1 MGKNTEPVKY
11 VENTVRQILVEIINE
26 IIKENNLPFERADVD
41 VEKKTPDGKL
51 KKFPDIVI
59 WTALNKPACHIE
71 LKDPTQG
78 FGPYDWDV
86 IKEAQ
91 LKASLPPTSPFFATW
106 NINELALWETH
117 KEVISWDE
125 KRVGIYKLVEIKDLK
140 EIRDLEVQ
148 KRIKE
153 GLRKFLKDLAELIEG
168 KKELPK
174 IPIDEFFIH
183 SLRSFVDNVYYLVA
197 IEIREKFR
205 KSKEFRNKLIEWFVS
220 QGWNAPT
227 DDDIESFEKVA
238 RQFLYLLVN
247 KIMFYN
253 ALRKNFSSLE
263 PIILEDIEDG
273 EALKR
278 ELQKYFDKAE
288 KITKDFEAIFGF
300 DLLER
305 TPIPHSIVPSI
316 RRFINGLSRYDFSK
330 LEYKDIGYIFDK
342 LIPDEERYKLGQ
354 YFTNPYIVDIINTFC
369 IRNPDAK
376 VADFGCG
383 AGTFLVRAYARIKY
397 LDPSKSH
404 KEILKQLIGVDISK
418 FAAHLTAINLAIRDL
433 STIENPIVICKDFFD
448 IKVSKV
454 KEWKRYNKFLV
465 ESLGG
470 ENIEIELPDELDA
483 VVGNPPYTRQEELD
497 AYVENY
503 KEKLQKILKE
513 DWGENIKLSKR
524 AGIYAYFFIHS
535 LRFLKN
541 GGRLGYITSNSWLD
555 VDYGKDL
562 QEFFLKHC
570 KIVAII
576 ETKER
581 VFPDAD
587 INTVITILEK
597 CDDEKERNNNLVKF
611 VKLKVPLRE
620 LVPADEEGRF
630 KFLDYLVNK
639 IENTKELYEDDKIR
653 IYPKPQGELLKEGYD
668 EEKKEYVGSKWGKY
682 IRAPEIFFKIL
693 EKGKGIFVPLKEI
706 AEVRF
711 GIKTGA
717 NEFFYLTED
726 EIQNWGIER
735 EFWMHPLKKEEEVPV
750 PEHVWKDKGGEYF
763 KESQYAKIMKLDDV
777 LRDDGYV
784 YWIPNY
790 IMKSPRECK
799 SILIDPKSLKYRV
812 LLIHKD
818 KSQLRGTKILKYI
831 DWGEHQ
837 GFNERPTCASRQR
850 WYELKEIQGEL
861 LSIQIFNDR
870 YIFWLNSTGVFTDA
884 ALYGISIKE
893 SNDNKKMILSA
904 ILNSSLIPLF
914 VELLGRVN
922 LGQGALEVKVYEYA
936 KMPIINP
943 NIFKEEQ
950 INRIKKILN
959 ILSKREI
966 GSIFE
971 ELGANSPEEVSLD
984 KVKPDRRE
992 LDKIMMGEILG
1003 LTEDEQLEVYK
1014 ALIQIVKERIE
1025 RAKSVEKE
1033 KKKGKKIIEES
1044 YAKKIISEID
1054 ISKLKEFPDNYL
1066 SPKIEIE
1073 KTIQLPEEKEN
1084 IEIGRDLFG
1093 YYVKFG
1099 NEKIRC
1105 KSSIEAKWIYY
1116 SAISG
1121 NKEVKIPR
1129 DELIMEKILKDFEE
1143 VYNSIS
1149 KEIEEKL
1156 NEYISESK
1164 LRRKVKEII
1173 ERKIGIKLKE
1183 S

>member
-11 VENTVRQILVEIINE
+11 VENTAKGILVQ
-26 IIKENNLPFERADVD
+26 IIKEIIEEEKLPFGGVDIDV
-41 VEKKTPDGKL
+41 KKETPDGRPRY
-51 KKFPDIVI
+51 PDITI
-59 WTALNKPACHIE
+59 WKRNGKDPACHIE
-71 LKDPTQG
+71 LKNPKRNPFFDG
-78 FGPYDWDV
+78 F
-86 IKEAQ
+86 EQAQ
-91 LKASLPPTSPFFATW
+91 LYANLIPTSPFFATW
-106 NINELALWETH
+106 NINRLVLWKNYVEATTL
-117 KEVISWDE
+117 DE
-125 KRVGIYKLVEIKDLK
+125 KIAGVYEIAKIKDPKELK
-140 EIRDLEVQ
+140 DPEVQ
-148 KRIKE
+148 KKIKKS
-153 GLRKFLKDLAELIEG
+153 LRKFLRNLAELVEG
-168 KKELPK
+168 GKELQK
-174 IPIDEFFIH
+174 LPIDELFIYAF
-183 SLRSFVDNVYYLVA
+183 REFVDTIYDRIA

-205 KSKEFRNKLIEWFVS
+205 KSKEFRNKLIEWFIY

-305 TPIPHSIVPSI
+305 IPIPNSIVPDI
-316 RRFINGLSRYDFSK
+316 KRFVNGLLKYDFSK

-369 IRNPDAK
+369 IRDPDAK

-418 FAAHLTAINLAIRDL
+418 FAAHLTTINLAIRDL

-454 KEWKRYNKFLV
+454 KEWRRYNKFLV

-611 VKLKVPLRE
+611 VKLKVPLKE
-620 LVPADEEGRF
+620 LIPPDEEGRF
-630 KFLDYLVNK
+630 KFLDDLVNK
-639 IENTKELYEDDKIR
+639 IENTRELYEDDKIR

-668 EEKKEYVGSKWGKY
+668 EEKKEYIGSKWGKY
-682 IRAPEIFFKIL
+682 IRAPEIFFRIL
-693 EKGKGIFVPLKEI
+693 EKGKGIIVPLKEI

-726 EIQNWGIER
+726 EIQKWGIER
-735 EFWMHPLKKEEEVPV
+735 EFWMHPLNKEEEVPV

-763 KESQYAKIMKLDDV
+763 KKSQYAKIMKLDDV

-790 IMKSPRECK
+790 IIKSPRECK
-799 SILIDPKSLKYRV
+799 SILIDPRNLKYRV

-818 KSQLRGTKILKYI
+818 KSQLRGTKVLKYI
-831 DWGEHQ
+831 EWGELQ
-837 GFNERPTCASRQR
+837 GFHKKPTCASRKR
-850 WYELKEIQGEL
+850 WYELEEIQGEL
-861 LSIQIFNDR
+861 LSMMSFNDR
-870 YIFWLNSTGVFTDA
+870 HVFWLNNVESFIDA
-884 ALYGISIKE
+884 RLYGISLKE
-893 SNDNKKMILSA
+893 SNNNKKIILSA
-904 ILNSSLIPLF
+904 ILNSSLTPLF

-922 LGQGALEVKVYEYA
+922 LGEGALDVKVYEYA
-936 KMPIINP
+936 KMLIINP

-959 ILSKREI
+959 FLSKREI
-966 GSIFE
+966 KSIFE

-992 LDKIMMGEILG
+992 LDKIVMGEILG
-1003 LTEDEQLEVYK
+1003 LTEEEQLEVYK
-1014 ALIQIVKERIE
+1014 SVIQLVKERIE

-1033 KKKGKKIIEES
+1033 KKKDRKINDES
-1044 YAKKIISEID
+1044 YAEKIISEID
-1054 ISKLKEFPDNYL
+1054 ISKLKEFPDSYL
-1066 SPKIEIE
+1066 PPKIEIE

-1093 YYVKFG
+1093 YYVKFS

-1116 SAISG
+1116 SAIFG

-1164 LRRKVKEII
+1164 LRKKVKEII

>member
-1 MGKNTEPVKY
+1 MGKNTETVKY
-11 VENTVRQILVEIINE
+11 VENTARQILVEIINE
-26 IIKENNLPFERADVD
+26 IIKEDNLPFERADVD

-59 WTALNKPACHIE
+59 WTSLNKPACHIE

-78 FGPYDWDV
+78 WSPYDWEVVED
-86 IKEAQ
+86 AQ
-91 LKASLPPTSPFFATW
+91 LKAILPPTSPFFATW
-106 NINELALWETH
+106 NINELALWKTH
-117 KEVISWDE
+117 EEATSWDE
-125 KRVGIYKLVEIKDLK
+125 KRVSIYELVKIRDLK
-140 EIRDLEVQ
+140 EIRDPEVQ

-174 IPIDEFFIH
+174 LPIDEFFIH
-183 SLRSFVDNVYYLVA
+183 SLRNFVDNVYDLIA

-205 KSKEFRNKLIEWFVS
+205 KSKEFRNKLTEWFIY
-220 QGWNAPT
+220 QGWNVPT

-238 RQFLYLLVN
+238 RQFLYLLIN

-253 ALRKNFSSLE
+253 ALRRNFSSLE

-273 EALKR
+273 EALKK
-278 ELQKYFDKAE
+278 ELQKYFEKAE
-288 KITKDFEAIFGF
+288 KITKDFESIFGY

-305 TPIPHSIVPSI
+305 MPIPNSIVPGI
-316 RRFINGLSRYDFSK
+316 RRFINGLSKYDFSK
-330 LEYKDIGYIFDK
+330 LGYKDIGHIFDK

-369 IRNPDAK
+369 IRDPNAK

-383 AGTFLVRAYARIKY
+383 AGTFLVRAYARIKH
-397 LDPSKSH
+397 LDSSKSH

-418 FAAHLTAINLAIRDL
+418 FATHLTTINLAIRDL
-433 STIENPIVICKDFFD
+433 SIIENPIVICKDFFD
-448 IKVSKV
+448 IKVGKV
-454 KEWKRYNKFLV
+454 KEWRRYNKFLV

-503 KEKLQKILKE
+503 KEKLQKTLKE
-513 DWGENIKLSKR
+513 DWGENIKLNKR
-524 AGIYAYFFIHS
+524 SGIYAYFFIHS

-597 CDDEKERNNNLVKF
+597 CDDGKERNNNLVKF
-611 VKLKVPLRE
+611 VKLKVPLKE
-620 LVPADEEGRF
+620 LIPPDEEERF
-630 KFLDYLVNK
+630 KFLDNLVNK

-653 IYPKPQGELLKEGYD
+653 IYPKLQGELLKEGYD

-693 EKGKGIFVPLKEI
+693 EKGKGILVPLSEI

-726 EIQNWGIER
+726 EIQKWGIER

-750 PEHVWKDKGGEYF
+750 LEHVWKDKGGEYF
-763 KESQYAKIMKLDDV
+763 KGSQYAKIMKLDDV

-790 IMKSPRECK
+790 VIKSPRESK
-799 SILIDPKSLKYRV
+799 SILIDPRNLKYRV

-818 KSQLRGTKILKYI
+818 KSQLRGTKVLKYI
-831 DWGEHQ
+831 EWGEGR
-837 GFNERPTCASRQR
+837 GFHKRPTCASRKR
-850 WYELKEIQGEL
+850 WYDLDIVDYPL
-861 LSIQIFNDR
+861 VWRSTYNTSFAIF
-870 YIFWLNSTGVFTDA
+870 LNKSKVAIDKV
-884 ALYGISIKE
+884 LYGISPYDKDITK
-893 SNDNKKMILSA
+893 IVLA
-904 ILNSSLIPLF
+904 IMNSSIISIF
-914 VELLGRVN
+914 TELYGTVQLGE
-922 LGQGALEVKVYEYA
+922 GALFTAVYEVE
-936 KMPIINP
+936 KIPIVAP
-943 NIFKEEQ
+943 SK
-950 INRIKKILN
+950 
-959 ILSKREI
+959 LSKIQMQRLVEVI
-966 GSIFE
+966 NKLSSRKINSIFE

-992 LDKIMMGEILG
+992 LDKIIMGEILG
-1003 LTEDEQLEVYK
+1003 LTEEEQLEVYK
-1014 ALIQIVKERIE
+1014 AIIQLVKERIE

-1033 KKKGKKIIEES
+1033 KKKDRKITDES
-1044 YAKKIISEID
+1044 YAEKIISEID

-1073 KTIQLPEEKEN
+1073 KKIQLPEEKEN

-1129 DELIMEKILKDFEE
+1129 DESIMEKILKDFEE